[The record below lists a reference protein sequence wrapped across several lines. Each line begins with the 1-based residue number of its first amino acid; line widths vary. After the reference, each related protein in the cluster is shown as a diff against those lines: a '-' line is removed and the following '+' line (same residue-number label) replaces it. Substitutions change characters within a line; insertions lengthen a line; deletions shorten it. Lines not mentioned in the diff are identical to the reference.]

1 VKTTIEISDSLFHD
15 AKRYAETN
23 HITLREVVEI
33 SLRRHLE
40 SAPSVPNFRLRKKT
54 FRAKTLIDIQDW
66 AAVRKLTY
74 EGRGE

>member
-1 VKTTIEISDSLFHD
+1 VKTTLDISDSLFHD
-15 AKRYAETN
+15 AKRYAEDN
-23 HITLREVVEI
+23 HLTFREVVEI

-40 SAPSVPNFRLRKKT
+40 SAPSAPKFRLKKKT
-54 FRAKTLIDIQDW
+54 FHAKTLIDVNDW